1 MTTTGSAAPGAAP
14 DRLPPEPAGSDT
26 ESSVV
31 MTAAGPPRRR
41 RIGAEA
47 ASVAANARLTATTAA
62 VLLLLFLAE
71 LATVIYGAR
80 SALTV
85 HVAIGLLLG
94 PPVLLKITSTSYRL
108 VQYYRNVPEYREKG
122 PPAAGM
128 RVLAPFLV
136 LLTVGLLGSGLG
148 LILGPAGWHTGL
160 LAVHKVSFY
169 LWLVIVLTHTV
180 VRLPEVVRI
189 LRHRPAPRPRRPG
202 HRPPG
207 WVAVVASL
215 VLGGA
220 LALALAGRAAQ
231 YAHLYLQR

>member
-1 MTTTGSAAPGAAP
+1 
-14 DRLPPEPAGSDT
+14 
-26 ESSVV
+26 
-31 MTAAGPPRRR
+31 
-41 RIGAEA
+41 
-47 ASVAANARLTATTAA
+47 VAANARLTATTAA

-71 LATVIYGAR
+71 LATVVYGVR

-85 HVAIGLLLG
+85 HVTVGLLLG
-94 PPVLLKITSTSYRL
+94 PPVVLKIASTGYRL
-108 VQYYRNVPEYREKG
+108 VQYYRHVPEYREKG

-148 LILGPAGWHTGL
+148 LVAGPSGWHPDL

-169 LWLVIVLTHTV
+169 LWLVVVVTHTV
-180 VRLPEVVRI
+180 ARLPEVVRI
-189 LRHRPAPRPRRPG
+189 LRHRPNIQTRRPR

-207 WVAVVASL
+207 WVAVGASL

-220 LALALAGRAAQ
+220 LALALAGRTAQ
-231 YAHLYLQR
+231 YLHLYPYK